1 MVYHSHGIPRAEF
14 MTDRTYYRLKESI
27 YRGRLRPG
35 QRIVERKLARRM
47 GVSRIPLRE
56 SLRRLETEGLV
67 RSVPNTATFIEDFSP
82 TDILEIY
89 SMRLLLEPE
98 ASGLAAQRA
107 DADLIDRLKRL
118 CDQMIRD
125 TRSGNVAQLDR
136 TDYQFHHAIVAGSGH
151 KRLLRAYES
160 AHIRIIGP
168 RVDFAHLQTQPTDTT
183 AHEHL
188 SIVQCLESR
197 DVESARRTA
206 LEHVRRSATIVE
218 NILQEQKPSL
228 DSLTPKEQT

>member
-1 MVYHSHGIPRAEF
+1 
-14 MTDRTYYRLKESI
+14 MTDRTYYWLKESI

-35 QRIVERKLARRM
+35 QRIVERELARRM

-67 RSVPNTATFIEDFSP
+67 RSIPNTATFIEDFSP
-82 TDILEIY
+82 EDILEIY
-89 SMRLLLEPE
+89 SMRQLLEPE

-125 TRSGNVAQLDR
+125 TQSGNIAQLDR
-136 TDYQFHHAIVAGSGH
+136 TDYQFHHSIVAGSGH

-160 AHIRIIGP
+160 AHIRIVGP
-168 RVDFAHLQTQPTDTT
+168 RVEFAHLQSQPADTT
-183 AHEHL
+183 AREHL
-188 SIVQCLESR
+188 SIVQCLENR
-197 DVESARRTA
+197 DAQSARRIA
-206 LEHVRRSATIVE
+206 LEHVHRSAGIVE
-218 NILQEQKPSL
+218 KLLQEQNPS
-228 DSLTPKEQT
+228 SSSSTPKEQS